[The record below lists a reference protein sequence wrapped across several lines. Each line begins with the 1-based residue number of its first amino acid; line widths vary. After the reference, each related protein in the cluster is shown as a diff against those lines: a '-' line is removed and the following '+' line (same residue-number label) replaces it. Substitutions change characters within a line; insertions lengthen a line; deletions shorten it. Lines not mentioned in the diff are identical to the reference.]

1 MNKVTVLLMSFQKF
15 EVDTLT
21 EVSYVTLED
30 LYESRTFINENLLL
44 KLKRLLFSIS
54 VFRDH

>member
-1 MNKVTVLLMSFQKF
+1 MSFQKF